1 MKNDKDIDFN
11 KVLNEC
17 KEYISLPE
25 NLDLITKAYN
35 YAEEKHDGQY
45 RKSGEPYIIHILHV
59 GYILANLRMS
69 PTTIAAGL
77 LHDVIED
84 CDVTKEEL
92 ANAFTPEIAELVESV
107 TKIGN
112 IEFKDEKEYLA
123 ANHRKIF
130 IAMAKDVRVIFIK
143 LVDRLHNMRTL
154 QYQSPEKQQKIAA
167 ETLDVYA
174 PIAHRL
180 GLGEI
185 KNELE
190 DISFSYLHRDKYYEI
205 ARMVDSRKAERDA
218 QVSIMIENFAN
229 LLMENNIKFNIFGR
243 SKHLYS
249 IYKKMTTKHK
259 RFDEILDLLAIRIIT
274 ETEQNCYEILGHIH
288 ANYRPIPGRL
298 KDYIA
303 MPKMNMY
310 QSLHTTIVGED
321 GMIFEVQ
328 IRTYKMDEIAERG
341 VAAHWRYKEGQNRNQ
356 ETYQKEIEDRL
367 SWLRDF
373 NMITEDID
381 SDAENYMNLL
391 QKDIF
396 EANVYVM
403 TPKGRVIDLPNGATP
418 IDFAYRIHT
427 EVGHQTVGAIVNGT
441 LVPLNTKLKT
451 GDVVQIRTNKQ
462 STPSEDWLKVVKTA
476 HARNKIRSFMIK
488 KEQDDREHMITKGEA
503 TFKEECKRRN
513 IDEKE
518 LRSSKRFESVL
529 NQFSVNST
537 DDLMFAIA
545 SKSLSIPALF
555 EKLDTN
561 RTPIEDQAKFE
572 KVFQRNQ
579 ESKSRSDIG
588 VKVSGIDS
596 MMIGLSQCCNP
607 VYGDDIVGYVTKGSG
622 VKVHRR
628 DCPNIA
634 NEKSRLIDVYWDTD
648 FDSGSY
654 EAVLTLLS
662 TDRSFLLT
670 DLVTVV
676 SQLKVKLN
684 AVNSEVNDDKVH
696 VTTTMRVVVK
706 DAEHL
711 RNLIANL
718 RKVDSVIR
726 VSRVIL

>member
-1 MKNDKDIDFN
+1 MKNEKDIDFN

-25 NLDLITKAYN
+25 NLDLITRAYY

-84 CDVTKEEL
+84 CDVTKDEL
-92 ANAFTPEIAELVESV
+92 AKAFTPEIAELVESV

-488 KEQDDREHMITKGEA
+488 KEQDDREHMITKGET

-518 LRSSKRFESVL
+518 LRSSKRFDSVL

-596 MMIGLSQCCNP
+596 MMISLSQCCNP

>member
-1 MKNDKDIDFN
+1 MKNEKDIDFN

-25 NLDLITKAYN
+25 NLDLITRAYY

-84 CDVTKEEL
+84 CDVTKDEL
-92 ANAFTPEIAELVESV
+92 AKAFTPEIAELVESV

-596 MMIGLSQCCNP
+596 MMISLSQCCNP

-634 NEKSRLIDVYWDTD
+634 NEKSRLIDVHWDTD